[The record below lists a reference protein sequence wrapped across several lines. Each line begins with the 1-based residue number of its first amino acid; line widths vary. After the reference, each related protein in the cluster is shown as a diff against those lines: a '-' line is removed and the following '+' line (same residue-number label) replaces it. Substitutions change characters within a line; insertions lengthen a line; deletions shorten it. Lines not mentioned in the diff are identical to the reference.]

1 MSLNIQKIWSPLVS
15 ERSAIAKDKFN
26 QYTFKVDPR
35 TNKTEIK
42 QEIERLFKVK
52 VEKVRTSNYDG
63 KLRRL
68 AAGRP
73 EGRKVAWKKAI
84 VTLKEGQKINLE
96 QELS

>member
-1 MSLNIQKIWSPLVS
+1 MSIHKIWSPLIS
-15 ERSAIAKDKFN
+15 ERSAIIKEKLN
-26 QYTFKVDPR
+26 QYVFKVDPN
-35 TNKTEIK
+35 TNKSEIK
-42 QEIERLFKVK
+42 EAIEKLFKVK

-73 EGRKVAWKKAI
+73 EGRKVSWKKAF
-84 VTLKEGQKINLE
+84 VTIKEGQKINLE